1 MNTQQM
7 LQVQSLRRSKA
18 FLDDHPDVAGA
29 LNSTNA
35 KRQLDASV
43 ARLGPTVVE
52 QGTRSRQT
60 RGEGSRRRQLEHE
73 LRIDHMSP
81 IAEFAR
87 AQLTG
92 SPTFAALTPAAS
104 KMVGER
110 LANAALSM
118 ADAAET
124 YVAQFTEAQ
133 FPVDFLVQLRAAAQE
148 VLGSIDAKAKTQG
161 QRAGATK
168 AIDSAIKQGRA
179 AVRSLNPVIRRA
191 LRNDEALH
199 AEWRAASRVVK
210 KAVRSAADTAPA
222 PSTAP
227 TMNPNPEAKAA

>member
-1 MNTQQM
+1 MNQKQL
-7 LQVQSLRRSKA
+7 LQAQSLRRSKV

-52 QGTRSRQT
+52 QGTRTRQT
-60 RGEGSRRRQLEHE
+60 RGEGGRRRQLERE
-73 LRIDHMSP
+73 LRLDHMSP

-92 SPTFAALTPAAS
+92 SPNFAALTPAAS
-104 KMVGER
+104 KLVGER
-110 LANAALSM
+110 LALSALSM
-118 ADAAET
+118 ADAAEP
-124 YVAQFTEAQ
+124 YAAQFVEAQ
-133 FPVDFLVQLRAAAQE
+133 FPADFLVQLRSAAQD
-148 VLGSIDAKAKTQG
+148 VVGSIDMKAKQQG

-168 AIDSAIKQGRA
+168 AIDSAVRQGRA
-179 AVRSLNPVIRRA
+179 AVRALNPVLRRA

-199 AEWRAASRVVK
+199 AEWRVARRVVK
-210 KAVRSAADTAPA
+210 PAVRAAAVTNPVPSAAPATNPIPEVTAA
-222 PSTAP
+222 
-227 TMNPNPEAKAA
+227 